1 MWIAVAK
8 LADVR
13 ADDVM
18 EVTAGGVDMIV
29 GRAGDTVFAMQR
41 LCPHRGADLSY
52 GAVVRG
58 HLICAHHGW
67 RFSIATGR
75 HDGGSGA
82 CLVRYPVRI
91 EADMVEVDPEQPSE
105 GAAARVAPPKLEDEV

>member
-1 MWIAVAK
+1 MWVAVAK
-8 LADVR
+8 LSEVR

-18 EVTAGGVDMIV
+18 EITANGVDMV
-29 GRAGDTVFAMQR
+29 LGREGEHLFAMQR

-67 RFSIATGR
+67 RFSIRNGK

-82 CLVRYPVRI
+82 CLVTYPIRV
-91 EADMVEVDPEQPSE
+91 AGDTVEVDPESPTA
-105 GAAARVAPPKLEDEV
+105 GTPARTAAPPPDIE

>member
-8 LADVR
+8 LSDVR

-18 EVTAGGVDMIV
+18 EVTANGVAMVV
-29 GRAGDTVFAMQR
+29 GKEGQTYFAMQR
-41 LCPHRGADLSY
+41 VCPHRGADLSY

-67 RFSIATGR
+67 RFQITTGK

-82 CLVRYPVRI
+82 CLVRYPIRI
-91 EADMVEVDPEQPSE
+91 EGDMVEVDPESPSE
-105 GAAARVAPPKLEDEV
+105 GAPARLPVAIKDEP

>member
-18 EVTAGGVDMIV
+18 EITADGVAMVV
-29 GRAGDTVFAMQR
+29 GRVGENLFAMQR

-67 RFSIATGR
+67 RFSTATGK

-91 EADMVEVDPEQPSE
+91 EGEMVEVDPEAPSE
-105 GAAARVAPPKLEDEV
+105 GAPARIPTPPPSDP